1 MADSTARSLPSSA
14 DPAGRPDTILL
25 AARRRAILG
34 IDLDPRGWTQLSAR
48 MAQEMWRATPAP
60 APKG

>member
-1 MADSTARSLPSSA
+1 MADATARSTTEPA
-14 DPAGRPDTILL
+14 DRAGRPDTILL

-48 MAQEMWRATPAP
+48 VAQEMWRAAPAP